1 MDYFHSHIRNAN
13 NPSSGFYK
21 ENIKRMSTINVKVQS
36 RRFHHTAQLCGEIDT
51 LVCQLQNN
59 SQMLLRDRLR
69 HQVRSLDSCTV
80 CQKEKPIQICHVR
93 ESRPEHIRKAIWS
106 VGTTV
111 DGVTYTINL
120 HDFAVQFLRQ
130 HKEEPIMFGCRECH
144 NQLDRFKKYTDE
156 EEVIVLPRRSARIAA
171 LALRV
176 A

>member
-1 MDYFHSHIRNAN
+1 MDYFHSHIRNSN
-13 NPSSGFYK
+13 NPAANFYK
-21 ENIKRMSTINVKVQS
+21 ENIDRMSNINIEVKS

-69 HQVRSLDSCTV
+69 HQVRSLDRCTV
-80 CQKEKPIQICHVR
+80 CREHKPIQICHVR
-93 ESRPEHIRKAIWS
+93 ESRPDHIHRAILT
-106 VGTTV
+106 VGTTK
-111 DGVTYTINL
+111 DGMSHTVNL

-130 HKEEPIMFGCRECH
+130 HKEEPIMFACRECH
-144 NQLDRFKKYTDE
+144 AQLDRFKRYSDE

-171 LALRV
+171 LALK